1 MTDIPDP
8 IERLEVGRRL
18 NDLEMRIL
26 KLSDEV
32 GQIIDLGQRIDPGI
46 GELFTK
52 LLGPLRDQLKHA
64 DNVVDLL
71 EALGLDEFL
80 EPGGSMDRG
89 IENDLGGE
97 A

>member
-32 GQIIDLGQRIDPGI
+32 GQIIDLGQRIDPG
-46 GELFTK
+46 
-52 LLGPLRDQLKHA
+52 
-64 DNVVDLL
+64 NW
-71 EALGLDEFL
+71 
-80 EPGGSMDRG
+80 
-89 IENDLGGE
+89 
-97 A
+97 